1 MFVLRKFNKFLSIF
15 LILALLLPGI
25 VFAEGE
31 TSTIDVKKTME
42 EKVIK
47 EFKPILDN
55 MKIPV
60 KDNLDEFLKMTMRL
74 ELL

>member
-25 VFAEGE
+25 VFAERE
-31 TSTIDVKKTME
+31 TSTIDAKKNSGRKKM
-42 EKVIK
+42 IK

-60 KDNLDEFLKMTMRL
+60 KDNLDEFF
-74 ELL
+74 